1 LFHGSLVS
9 VVLFYLSRTE
19 RLSDDFRL
27 IELADNLVG
36 DMAPLAQDGFII
48 TGSGQ

>member
-1 LFHGSLVS
+1 
-9 VVLFYLSRTE
+9 
-19 RLSDDFRL
+19 LSDDFRL

-48 TGSGQ
+48 GQSLSTGQIEQY